1 MMEPTKLIKGVWFW
15 QKEWWWTIAIKELI
29 ARKMKEN
36 PGDSVTISVSEINT
50 VLDEV
55 AGSLR
60 KRLRAMATF
69 PVRVSIT
76 KPANIILEDK

>member
-1 MMEPTKLIKGVWFW
+1 
-15 QKEWWWTIAIKELI
+15 
-29 ARKMKEN
+29 
-36 PGDSVTISVSEINT
+36 

-55 AGSLR
+55 AGTLR